1 MWCEFKVGTGED
13 TILNRKTLVND
24 PFTLNKG
31 FSVSVLIKLWQ
42 VFYHLSRKESEID
55 HHLLVYTVNRSHT
68 YVVDVI
74 QVGYRVWKMM

>member
-1 MWCEFKVGTGED
+1 MTD
-13 TILNRKTLVND
+13 LQQTNLNRKTLVND

-55 HHLLVYTVNRSHT
+55 HYLLAYTVDRSHT

-74 QVGYRVWKMM
+74 QVGYRVWKMMWD

>member
-1 MWCEFKVGTGED
+1 MCCEFKAGIGED

-24 PFTLNKG
+24 PFTLSKG

-55 HHLLVYTVNRSHT
+55 HYLLAYTVNRSHT